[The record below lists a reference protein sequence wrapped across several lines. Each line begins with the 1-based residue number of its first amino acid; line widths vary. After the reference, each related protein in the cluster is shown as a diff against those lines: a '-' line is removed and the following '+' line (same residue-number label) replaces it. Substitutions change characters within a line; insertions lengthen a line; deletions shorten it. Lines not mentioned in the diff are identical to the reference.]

1 MSFILGGSDGPTAV
15 VVSSNSNLLWTDFIP
30 VFLILAGGVA
40 LLVLLHLLY
49 QRYRNRLQAIT
60 KQHLRHFAGAV
71 RHFDGNLR
79 KNSCFAGKI
88 KEKTAKFF
96 VKTLQIVIK
105 SVYYKY

>member
-15 VVSSNSNLLWTDFIP
+15 VVSSNSHLLWTDFIP

-40 LLVLLHLLY
+40 LLVLLRLLY
-49 QRYRNRLQAIT
+49 QRYRNRKQAIT

-79 KNSCFAGKI
+79 KNSCFCRKNQRKNSKI
-88 KEKTAKFF
+88 FCQDFTN
-96 VKTLQIVIK
+96 
-105 SVYYKY
+105 SYKVSIL